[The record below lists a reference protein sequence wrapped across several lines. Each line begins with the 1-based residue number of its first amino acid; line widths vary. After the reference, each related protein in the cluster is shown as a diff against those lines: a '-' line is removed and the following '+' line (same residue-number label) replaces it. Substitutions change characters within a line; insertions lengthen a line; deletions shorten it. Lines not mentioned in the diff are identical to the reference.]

1 MRAHFCHAGRSVAES
16 KDLSENGTPA
26 HVWSVWPT
34 FHRNALQYRVRE
46 VSAYAPGRVELLG
59 NHTDYNEG
67 LALAAAIDRGIW
79 VKGSAREDRRI
90 AIESIPF
97 ARQAEISLDELR
109 PQTRERWANYALGVV
124 QEFLRAGYPIQGFD
138 ARVSGDLPVGVGVSS
153 SAAFE
158 VATSFFLTRLHN
170 LNISPMAVAKLCQR
184 AENDFV
190 GVRSGLLDQ
199 ATSIFG
205 REHHAVFLDFRN
217 EAIDT
222 IPFPENCALI
232 ISDSG
237 EKHSLIASEYN
248 ARREECAAAAY
259 ALRAQS
265 LRDVTLAQ
273 VLAAKSEIDPLLFHR
288 AMHIVGENDRVSR
301 AVGALRKGD
310 AREIGNLMYESHES
324 SRVHF
329 ENTTPQLDRLIEMA
343 RKLSGVL
350 GSRLTG
356 GGFGG
361 GTVTLAQ
368 EDEAARVATEINR
381 QYAQAVGRS
390 ANAIVCKIANGA
402 LICNA

>member
-1 MRAHFCHAGRSVAES
+1 MA
-16 KDLSENGTPA
+16 
-26 HVWSVWPT
+26 
-34 FHRNALQYRVRE
+34 FHRNALQCRVRE

-67 LALAAAIDRGIW
+67 LVLAAAINRGIT
-79 VKGSAREDRRI
+79 VEGSARADRLLT
-90 AIESIPF
+90 IESLPF
-97 ARQAEISLDELR
+97 GKHAEISLDELR
-109 PQTRERWANYALGVV
+109 PLTRERWANYAFGVV
-124 QEFLRAGYPIQGFD
+124 HELVSSGHPIRGFD

-158 VATSFFLTRLHN
+158 VATSFFLKRLHN

-205 REHHAVFLDFRN
+205 REDHAVFLDFRN

-259 ALRAQS
+259 ALRAHS

-273 VLAAKSEIDPLLFHR
+273 VLAARPEIDPLLFHR

-301 AVGALRKGD
+301 AVAALRKGN

-329 ENTTPQLDRLIEMA
+329 ENSTPQLDRLVEIA

-368 EDEAARVATEINR
+368 ESEAARVAKEMNQ

-390 ANAIVCKIANGA
+390 ANAFVCKIADGA